1 MRTIHLYRVFSH
13 LTFADLVFS
22 EQQITLYPH
31 KDENN
36 WWRITKQYGNLPTD
50 IEWVKNGDIVRLEH
64 TSTLKRLHS
73 HEVRPP
79 MTDLEYHNEVR
90 YVYAQAY

>member
-1 MRTIHLYRVFSH
+1 LLHT
-13 LTFADLVFS
+13 A

-31 KDENN
+31 KDDNN
-36 WWRITKQYGNLPTD
+36 WWRISKQYGGLPSD
-50 IEWVKNGDIVRLEH
+50 IEWVKDGDIIRLDH
-64 TSTLKRLHS
+64 VSTDKRLHS

-90 YVYAQAY
+90 YADRLQSSRMCNIAY